1 MRLVSYENEGSWRCG
16 IAVDSAI
23 VDLEAVA
30 NRADWGGT
38 SANGHAPTTR
48 AVLALGSER
57 LRDLDRLVRAEW
69 DELDGAKRERGQL
82 RLGPPVW
89 DPPKVICLGLNY
101 RDHAAEAGLDVPRAP
116 VFFAKWANS
125 LIGPHDAIRPPRT
138 ARQVDYEGE
147 LAVVIGTPGRDIS
160 SSDALSHVAGA
171 MVFND
176 VSARDLQAASPTW
189 MTGKAID
196 TFAPCGPELV
206 LVDEIAD
213 LQALSVRTR
222 LNGET
227 VQDGTTASMIFSIA
241 DAIAYLSQIMTLET
255 GDILATGTPAGVGFS
270 RHPPRFLAAGDVVEV
285 EIGGIGTLRNPV
297 GERSNA

>member
-1 MRLVSYENEGSWRCG
+1 MRLVSYESEGSWRCG

-23 VDLEAVA
+23 VDLEAVVTRA
-30 NRADWGGT
+30 ESGASRPNRDD
-38 SANGHAPTTR
+38 PTTR

-57 LRDLDRLVRAEW
+57 LRDLDRVVREEW
-69 DELDGAKRERGQL
+69 DELDAAIMERDQL
-82 RLGPPVW
+82 HLGPPVW

-101 RDHAAEAGLDVPRAP
+101 RDHAAEAGLDAPCSP

-125 LIGPHDAIRPPRT
+125 LIGPHDAIQPPN
-138 ARQVDYEGE
+138 AAQQVDYEGE

-160 SSDALSHVAGA
+160 STDALSHVAGA

-206 LVDEIAD
+206 LVDEITD
-213 LQALSVRTR
+213 LQALSIRTR
-222 LNGET
+222 VNGET
-227 VQDGTTASMIFSIA
+227 VQNGTTASMIFSIA
-241 DAIAYLSQIMTLET
+241 DAIAYLSQIMTFET
-255 GDILATGTPAGVGFS
+255 GDILTTGTPAGVGFS
-270 RHPPRFLAAGDVVEV
+270 RNPPRFLKPGDVVEV

-297 GERSNA
+297 AERSYA